1 MRERGEN
8 MPIIKSS
15 KKSVKTDRKQ
25 TVANNVYTATVKN
38 AIKNTE
44 KLIANKEKEAAKE
57 QLAKTIKAI
66 DKAESKGLMK
76 KNTAARQKSRLSKKV
91 KEMA

>member
-1 MRERGEN
+1 

-44 KLIANKEKEAAKE
+44 KLIANKDKEAAKE

>member
-1 MRERGEN
+1 